1 VRKQGEVEGDEE
13 VEERRTSRGQLAGE
27 WEVEQRDIRSCTD
40 VYCSSQNCKSERRGD
55 ETVRRC
61 KRERRR
67 RRSGPSRRANARA
80 DDVVQ
85 KFIVVGGRAE
95 LGEAKRRSV
104 LSNKGRK
111 EGSMVV
117 NKRYAGAE
125 HLRREIY
132 EASITSSSKPR
143 REDEKQQGYG
153 GKWDSICE
161 GKREGGD
168 V

>member
-1 VRKQGEVEGDEE
+1 VRE
-13 VEERRTSRGQLAGE
+13 
-27 WEVEQRDIRSCTD
+27 
-40 VYCSSQNCKSERRGD
+40 
-55 ETVRRC
+55 
-61 KRERRR
+61 
-67 RRSGPSRRANARA
+67 
-80 DDVVQ
+80 DDVVRRERMSSSVDEQ
-85 KFIVVGGRAE
+85 SLMKRNE
-95 LGEAKRRSV
+95 EAFSQEWTRKGKR
-104 LSNKGRK
+104 GRK

-132 EASITSSSKPR
+132 EASMTSSSKPR